1 MYVNNMIRTTDTC
14 ESSSGLPYGVWTG
27 QNKLMTHLSWP
38 QGASS
43 SISLPKIRYL
53 YANVSSIPVLI
64 YYYKTMVDVDMAD
77 AGSSTLAK
85 GKLVGP
91 AKGKSPEG
99 GGLDGKKRFEVK
111 KVGSRSSAMEGR
123 D

>member
-1 MYVNNMIRTTDTC
+1 
-14 ESSSGLPYGVWTG
+14 
-27 QNKLMTHLSWP
+27 
-38 QGASS
+38 
-43 SISLPKIRYL
+43 
-53 YANVSSIPVLI
+53 
-64 YYYKTMVDVDMAD
+64 MVDVDMAD
-77 AGSSTLAK
+77 AGSSAPAK

-111 KVGSRSSAMEGR
+111 KWNAVALWAWDIVVDNCAICRNHIMDLCIECQANQASATSEECTVAWGICNVGFAPTDDRVE

>member
-1 MYVNNMIRTTDTC
+1 MDRTKKLPAISPFVDTY
-14 ESSSGLPYGVWTG
+14 L
-27 QNKLMTHLSWP
+27 
-38 QGASS
+38 
-43 SISLPKIRYL
+43 L
-53 YANVSSIPVLI
+53 YANVSSIQI
-64 YYYKTMVDVDMAD
+64 TICHFKTMADVDMAD
-77 AGSSTLAK
+77 AGSSAPPK

-111 KVGSRSSAMEGR
+111 KVGSRLSAKKDR

>member
-1 MYVNNMIRTTDTC
+1 MSHHLSSRTAYGQDQIPPVVAARSLIFHSSSYQIRT
-14 ESSSGLPYGVWTG
+14 S
-27 QNKLMTHLSWP
+27 
-38 QGASS
+38 
-43 SISLPKIRYL
+43 
-53 YANVSSIPVLI
+53 YANVISIPELI

-77 AGSSTLAK
+77 AGSSAPTK

-111 KVGSRSSAMEGR
+111 KVGSRFSAMEGR